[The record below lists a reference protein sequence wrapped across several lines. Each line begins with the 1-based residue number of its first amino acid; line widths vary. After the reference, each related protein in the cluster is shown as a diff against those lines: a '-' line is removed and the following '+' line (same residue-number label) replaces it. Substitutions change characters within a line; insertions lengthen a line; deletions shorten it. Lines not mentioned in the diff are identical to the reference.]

1 MAIKK
6 DDVVRFF
13 KYHEEYFGK
22 DVLKSVMD
30 EFEFDKSR
38 LDDKNLDKLSSKELK
53 ELYADMVYFVVGGI
67 GIDFETMYDL
77 LDEVMNLDH
86 ETIEYLLDWWYRN
99 THDFSRA
106 YFLFVVNKNSDYC
119 YNNNFK
125 YIRYNKN

>member
-30 EFEFDKSR
+30 EFEFNKSR

-86 ETIEYLLDWWYRN
+86 ETIEYLLDW
-99 THDFSRA
+99 
-106 YFLFVVNKNSDYC
+106 
-119 YNNNFK
+119 
-125 YIRYNKN
+125 

>member
-67 GIDFETMYDL
+67 GIDFETMYDM

-86 ETIEYLLDWWYRN
+86 ETIEYLLDW
-99 THDFSRA
+99 
-106 YFLFVVNKNSDYC
+106 
-119 YNNNFK
+119 
-125 YIRYNKN
+125 

>member
-86 ETIEYLLDWWYRN
+86 ETIEYLLDW
-99 THDFSRA
+99 
-106 YFLFVVNKNSDYC
+106 
-119 YNNNFK
+119 
-125 YIRYNKN
+125 

>member
-22 DVLKSVMD
+22 DVLESVMD

-86 ETIEYLLDWWYRN
+86 ETIEYLLDW
-99 THDFSRA
+99 
-106 YFLFVVNKNSDYC
+106 
-119 YNNNFK
+119 
-125 YIRYNKN
+125 